1 MTDDEIREL
10 AKKAG
15 FSWGFIKQEG
25 LRDGMIDFA
34 TLVAQQ
40 ERNACADLC
49 EKFAGDMTVLAEW
62 GASQCANAIRARAQA

>member
-40 ERNACADLC
+40 ERERIAKKIEQLPFGDTSAS
-49 EKFAGDMTVLAEW
+49 FAIYVREA
-62 GASQCANAIRARAQA
+62 